1 MEGKDAQEPPE
12 RVEALEPQVRRAEE
26 ENPKRR
32 YRYGF
37 IVLEMFFRRRIGVDE
52 GLIGAISAI
61 GMTHEYVKTYL
72 FEDNATET
80 VGDPNNRSFLGL

>member
-37 IVLEMFFRRRIGVDE
+37 IMLKMFFRRRISVDE
-52 GLIGAISAI
+52 RLIDVISTT
-61 GMTHEYVKTYL
+61 GMTHER
-72 FEDNATET
+72 A
-80 VGDPNNRSFLGL
+80 S